1 MHAFLSFL
9 TAPLS
14 LLWGAVAVIRGK
26 CFDWGLLQS
35 KHYPIPVICVGN
47 LAVGGTGKTPHVE
60 YLLKLL
66 HAEGYRVAMLSR
78 GYGRKTKG
86 YVLATQSHT
95 AADIGDE
102 PYQMSRNCPFAQIAV
117 CEKRVVGMRHLLE
130 QEVPPQVVV
139 LDDAFQH
146 RYVTAG
152 LNILLTDAHRL
163 YTRDHL
169 LPWGRLREPASAAR
183 RAQAVVVTKCHEGEK
198 PELEVLPHQ
207 HLFYSQLCYGAPY
220 AISGQHT
227 LQPGSWKGKRLLLIA
242 GIANPEPL
250 KRYLLQEG
258 AKAVQVLAFAD
269 HHNFGPTDVAR
280 INHTWNEL
288 SASTSGMLKDLK
300 RSENEPYTHSDTA
313 NEHTAHT
320 SSHLMAVT
328 TQKDAARLEPLL
340 GQLAA
345 DLRKSLYVQP
355 ITVQLSTA
363 SAQHINFNQFIL
375 EYVSQ
380 NSGNRRMD

>member
-1 MHAFLSFL
+1 MMHALLSLL

-14 LLWGAVAVIRGK
+14 LIWRAFAVVWGK
-26 CFDWGLLQS
+26 CFDWGILPS
-35 KHYPIPVICVGN
+35 THYSIPVICVGN

-66 HAEGYRVAMLSR
+66 HDAGYRVAMLSR

-86 YVLATQSHT
+86 YILATNAHT

-102 PYQMSRNCPFAQIAV
+102 PFQMSRNCPFAQIAV

-130 QEVPPQVVV
+130 QQLPPQVVV

-146 RYVTAG
+146 RHVTAG

-163 YTRDHL
+163 YTHDHL

-183 RAQAVVVTKCHEGEK
+183 RAQAVVITKCPEGK
-198 PELEVLPHQ
+198 RPYLEVLPQ
-207 HLFYSQLCYGAPY
+207 QKLFYSQLCYSTPY
-220 AISGQHT
+220 SIVGRQN
-227 LQPGSWKGKRLLLIA
+227 LQPATWKGKRLLLIA

-250 KRYLLQEG
+250 KHYLTEQG
-258 AKAVQVLAFAD
+258 AEVAQVLAFAD
-269 HHNFGPTDVAR
+269 HHNFGQTDLNR
-280 INHTWNEL
+280 INSTWSKL
-288 SASTSGMLKDLK
+288 QADRKSQWV
-300 RSENEPYTHSDTA
+300 
-313 NEHTAHT
+313 
-320 SSHLMAVT
+320 AVT
-328 TQKDAARLEPLL
+328 TQKDAARLETLL
-340 GQLAA
+340 HLLSPG
-345 DLRKSLYVQP
+345 LRNSLFVQP
-355 ITVQLSTA
+355 ITVQLSSN
-363 SAQHINFNQFIL
+363 SAQHINFNQYIL